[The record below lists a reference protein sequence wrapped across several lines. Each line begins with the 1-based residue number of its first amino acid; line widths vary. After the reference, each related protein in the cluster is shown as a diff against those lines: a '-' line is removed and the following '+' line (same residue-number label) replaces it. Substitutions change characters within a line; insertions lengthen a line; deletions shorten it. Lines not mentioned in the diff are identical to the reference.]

1 MPADQLAATKISQHD
16 VAGREKKDSKRMP
29 YRAELKRPD
38 LKGSFPCSICQ
49 KVFCHSSSLSRH
61 RMQAHFK
68 SYTCTTCN
76 NEIPSNDTL
85 RSHMYR
91 VHNITRMFMCRCCN
105 WAFPDKTS
113 LHIHMQSMLKNGTPG
128 EAAVLA
134 KSSDAVDSSSEQGSP
149 RGSPVFSADLMMQK
163 RMLQAAANNNNIGSI
178 FPNLL
183 KSPESSK
190 SVFPL
195 DLSNMGPSQ
204 FLSAWLA
211 NNHPVNNSTLNL
223 AAQQTPSKDSLESPN
238 MSDYDELEVQTTEED
253 LKFEVESTDVSPRS
267 VIVKTEPTCKRKL
280 EHEADIDV
288 EGDDGEPP
296 LKMNIDEKDIHIS
309 HDQPSPT
316 VSDSHISGGS
326 SSHSGESSKCFDC
339 QVARG
344 KLVAVEDKCRA
355 YEKTI
360 RDLQIQIDIF
370 RKFQAGP
377 MPPVMLPSPMM
388 PIPPPGA
395 NSFLQNPAMRM
406 LLNNLV
412 HMNRPPMIP

>member
-1 MPADQLAATKISQHD
+1 
-16 VAGREKKDSKRMP
+16 MP

-76 NEIPSNDTL
+76 DEIPTNDTL

-128 EAAVLA
+128 DAAVLA
-134 KSSDAVDSSSEQGSP
+134 KSSDAGDCRSETTSP
-149 RGSPVFSADLMMQK
+149 RRSPVFTPDMMIQK

-178 FPNLL
+178 FPTLL
-183 KSPESSK
+183 KTPDSK
-190 SVFPL
+190 SMFPL
-195 DLSNMGPSQ
+195 DLSNMGSSQ
-204 FLSAWLA
+204 FLAAWLA
-211 NNHPVNNSTLNL
+211 NNPINNATLSL
-223 AAQQTPSKDSLESPN
+223 ASQQTPSKDSIESSN
-238 MSDYDELEVQTTEED
+238 ISDYDDLEVQTTEED
-253 LKFEVESTDVSPRS
+253 IKFEVESSDVSPRS
-267 VIVKTEPTCKRKL
+267 VIVKSEPGCKRKL

-288 EGDDGEPP
+288 EGDDDGEPP
-296 LKMNIDEKDIHIS
+296 LKMTIDEKDIHIS

-360 RDLQIQIDIF
+360 RDLQIQIDLY
-370 RKFQAGP
+370 RKFQANP
-377 MPPVMLPSPMM
+377 MTPVMLPPPMM
-388 PIPPPGA
+388 PLPPPGP
-395 NSFLQNPAMRM
+395 NSFLQTPAMRM
-406 LLNNLV
+406 ILNNLV
-412 HMNRPPMIP
+412 HMNRPTIAP

>member
-1 MPADQLAATKISQHD
+1 
-16 VAGREKKDSKRMP
+16 MP

-91 VHNITRMFMCRCCN
+91 MHNITRMFMCRCCN

-134 KSSDAVDSSSEQGSP
+134 KSSDVVDSSPEPSSP
-149 RGSPVFSADLMMQK
+149 RQSPNFSDALIHK
-163 RMLQAAANNNNIGSI
+163 RMIQAAANNNNIGSI

-183 KSPESSK
+183 KSPDSK

-211 NNHPVNNSTLNL
+211 NNPINTAALSL
-223 AAQQTPSKDSLESPN
+223 AAQHTPSKDSLDSN
-238 MSDYDELEVQTTEED
+238 VSDYDDLEVHTTEED
-253 LKFEVESTDVSPRS
+253 IKFEVESSDVSPRS
-267 VIVKTEPTCKRKL
+267 VIVKSEQTCKRKL
-280 EHEADIDV
+280 EYEADIDV
-288 EGDDGEPP
+288 EGDDAEPP
-296 LKMNIDEKDIHIS
+296 LKMTIDEKDIHIS

-316 VSDSHISGGS
+316 VSDSHISGS

-344 KLVAVEDKCRA
+344 KLVAYEEKCRA
-355 YEKTI
+355 YEKQI
-360 RDLQIQIDIF
+360 REMQVQMEFL
-370 RKFQAGP
+370 RKMPAGP
-377 MPPVMLPSPMM
+377 MPPVMLPPPMM
-388 PIPPPGA
+388 PLAPGGAA
-395 NSFLQNPAMRM
+395 NFLQNPAMRL
-406 LLNNLV
+406 LLNNIA

>member
-1 MPADQLAATKISQHD
+1 
-16 VAGREKKDSKRMP
+16 MP

-134 KSSDAVDSSSEQGSP
+134 KSSDDSTSESGSP
-149 RGSPVFSADLMMQK
+149 RQSPPFSPDLLMQK
-163 RMLQAAANNNNIGSI
+163 RMLQVAANNNNIGSI
-178 FPNLL
+178 FPTLL
-183 KSPESSK
+183 KSPDSK
-190 SVFPL
+190 SMFPL

-211 NNHPVNNSTLNL
+211 NNPINTAALNL
-223 AAQQTPSKDSLESPN
+223 AAQQTPSKDSIQSSN
-238 MSDYDELEVQTTEED
+238 ISDYDDLEVQTTEED
-253 LKFEVESTDVSPRS
+253 IKFEVESSDVSPRS
-267 VIVKTEPTCKRKL
+267 VIVKTEPTFKREL
-280 EHEADIDV
+280 EHDADIDV

-296 LKMNIDEKDIHIS
+296 LKMTIDDKNIHIS

-326 SSHSGESSKCFDC
+326 SSHSGESLKCFDC

-360 RDLQIQIDIF
+360 RELQVQVDFLRKIQPN
-370 RKFQAGP
+370 P
-377 MPPVMLPSPMM
+377 MPPVMLPPPMM
-388 PIPPPGA
+388 PMPSPGP
-395 NSFLQNPAMRM
+395 NNLFQNPAMRM
-406 LLNNLV
+406 LLNNLI
-412 HMNRPPMIP
+412 HMNRPSVVP

>member
-1 MPADQLAATKISQHD
+1 
-16 VAGREKKDSKRMP
+16 MP

-38 LKGSFPCSICQ
+38 LKGSFPCSICH

-91 VHNITRMFMCRCCN
+91 MHNITRMFMCRCCN

-128 EAAVLA
+128 DAAVLA
-134 KSSDAVDSSSEQGSP
+134 KSSDVGDSSSETNSP
-149 RGSPVFSADLMMQK
+149 RHSPNFSPDLLIQK
-163 RMLQAAANNNNIGSI
+163 RMIRAAANNNNIGSI

-183 KSPESSK
+183 KSPDTK

-211 NNHPVNNSTLNL
+211 NNPINATALNL
-223 AAQQTPSKDSLESPN
+223 AAQQTPSKDSVESN
-238 MSDYDELEVQTTEED
+238 ISDYDDLEVQTTEED
-253 LKFEVESTDVSPRS
+253 IKFEAESSDVSPRS
-267 VIVKTEPTCKRKL
+267 VIVKPETQGVKREL
-280 EHEADIDV
+280 NFEADIDV
-288 EGDDGEPP
+288 EGYGEPP
-296 LKMNIDEKDIHIS
+296 LKMRIGEKDIHIS

-316 VSDSHISGGS
+316 VSDSHISGS

-339 QVARG
+339 QVVRG
-344 KLVAVEDKCRA
+344 KLAAVEEKCRS
-355 YEKTI
+355 YEKQI
-360 RDLQIQIDIF
+360 REMQVQLDF
-370 RKFQAGP
+370 VRKLPGNP
-377 MPPVMLPSPMM
+377 MNPVMLPPPMM
-388 PIPPPGA
+388 PLPSTGA
-395 NSFLQNPAMRM
+395 ANFLQNPAMRL

>member
-1 MPADQLAATKISQHD
+1 
-16 VAGREKKDSKRMP
+16 
-29 YRAELKRPD
+29 
-38 LKGSFPCSICQ
+38 
-49 KVFCHSSSLSRH
+49 
-61 RMQAHFK
+61 
-68 SYTCTTCN
+68 
-76 NEIPSNDTL
+76 
-85 RSHMYR
+85 
-91 VHNITRMFMCRCCN
+91 
-105 WAFPDKTS
+105 
-113 LHIHMQSMLKNGTPG
+113 MQSMLKNGTPG

-134 KSSDAVDSSSEQGSP
+134 KSSDATDSTSEHGSP
-149 RGSPVFSADLMMQK
+149 RRSPNFAADMLMQK
-163 RMLQAAANNNNIGSI
+163 RIIQAAANNNNIGSI
-178 FPNLL
+178 FPNIM
-183 KSPESSK
+183 KSPESK

-211 NNHPVNNSTLNL
+211 NNHPINNATLNL
-223 AAQQTPSKDSLESPN
+223 AAQLTPSKDSIESSN
-238 MSDYDELEVQTTEED
+238 MSDYDDLEVQTTEED
-253 LKFEVESTDVSPRS
+253 IKFEVESTDVSPRS
-267 VIVKTEPTCKRKL
+267 VIVKTESSCKRKL

-296 LKMNIDEKDIHIS
+296 LKMTIDEKDIHIS

-344 KLVAVEDKCRA
+344 KLVAVEEKCRA

-370 RKFQAGP
+370 RKFQSNP
-377 MPPVMLPSPMM
+377 MPPVMLPPPML

-395 NSFLQNPAMRM
+395 NNFLQNPAMRM

-412 HMNRPPMIP
+412 HMNRAPMIP